1 MTIRATIWYTAPLI
15 ICNITI
21 EATDFLR
28 KILPLQQLTVR
39 WLRIIS
45 VDSQSLT
52 LVDFGLVPSSPI
64 SQITIS
70 LLLTVKETKLW
81 TNSQETPDKNRRQ
94 STACLTVV
102 ESTRSLQVTVICS
115 TVITLSWRVN
125 QHQRLRVYGD
135 SINRGIEP
143 HSGLLRAPRTLAFT
157 SMCSDGRLSSF
168 LFCNDQICTWMLITS
183 FKPKWG
189 RRRGIK
195 QLSKRRLHI
204 HEDGHETLL

>member
-1 MTIRATIWYTAPLI
+1 MYWQKSDVWRYGPQYDILLL

-21 EATDFLR
+21 EATNFPR

-81 TNSQETPDKNRRQ
+81 TNAQETPDKNRRQ

-125 QHQRLRVYGD
+125 QHQRCLWRFYQ
-135 SINRGIEP
+135 SR
-143 HSGLLRAPRTLAFT
+143 HRTSLWTT
-157 SMCSDGRLSSF
+157 SSPADPSFHKYVQWRTPELFFVLQRSD
-168 LFCNDQICTWMLITS
+168 
-183 FKPKWG
+183 
-189 RRRGIK
+189 
-195 QLSKRRLHI
+195 LHMNAD
-204 HEDGHETLL
+204 HVLQTQVGAAKGHQAAE